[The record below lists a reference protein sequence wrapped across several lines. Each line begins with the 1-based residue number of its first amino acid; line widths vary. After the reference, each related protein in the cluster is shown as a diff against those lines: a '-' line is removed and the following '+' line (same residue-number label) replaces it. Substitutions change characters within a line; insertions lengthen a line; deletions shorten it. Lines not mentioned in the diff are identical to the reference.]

1 MNKYKEESMWQI
13 LLAVSLIASII
24 WIVVLLRKGCG
35 NHGNDE
41 PIVRHDT
48 TYITLIDT
56 IHDTIP
62 PIVKTRYIHDTA
74 YVVRDSAGHEHDV
87 FLPITQN
94 YYRKEGLYEAWVSG
108 FRPSLDSINVTRE
121 KEVMT
126 IVETKKEM
134 QREWKLYAQ
143 GGFFAREGIFL
154 PSVGVSLSAPKKWS
168 LGANISVPYKGSPI
182 YNFSVGYNLLP
193 NKH

>member
-1 MNKYKEESMWQI
+1 MTDKECRWLITAIVLFSI
-13 LLAVSLIASII
+13 SLL
-24 WIVVLLRKGCG
+24 LLTCLRWKHELEH
-35 NHGNDE
+35 HGDDE

-48 TYITLIDT
+48 TYITIIDT

-74 YVVRDSAGHEHDV
+74 YVARDSAGHEHDV

-126 IVETKKEM
+126 IVETKKEI

-154 PSVGVSLSAPKKWS
+154 PSVGVSLSTPKKWS

>member
-1 MNKYKEESMWQI
+1 MTDKECRWLITAIVLFSI
-13 LLAVSLIASII
+13 SLL
-24 WIVVLLRKGCG
+24 LLTCLRWK
-35 NHGNDE
+35 HELEHHDDDE

-48 TYITLIDT
+48 TYITVIDT

-74 YVVRDSAGHEHDV
+74 YVARDSAGHEHDV

-126 IVETKKEM
+126 VVETRREI

-154 PSVGVSLSAPKKWS
+154 PSVGISLSTPKKWS

>member
-1 MNKYKEESMWQI
+1 MTDKECRWLITAIVLFSI
-13 LLAVSLIASII
+13 SLL
-24 WIVVLLRKGCG
+24 LLTCLRWK
-35 NHGNDE
+35 HELEHHDDDE

-48 TYITLIDT
+48 TYVSIIDT
-56 IHDTIP
+56 IHDTLP
-62 PIVKTRYIHDTA
+62 PIIKTRYLRDTIYLA
-74 YVVRDSAGHEHDV
+74 KDTSGVEHHIS
-87 FLPITQN
+87 LPITQN
-94 YYRKEGLYEAWVSG
+94 FYKKDGLYEAWVSG

-126 IVETKKEM
+126 IVETKKEI

-154 PSVGVSLSAPKKWS
+154 PSVGVSLSTPKKWS

>member
-1 MNKYKEESMWQI
+1 MTDKESRWLI
-13 LLAVSLIASII
+13 TAIVLFSISLL
-24 WIVVLLRKGCG
+24 LLTCLRWK
-35 NHGNDE
+35 HEFEHYDDDE

-48 TYITLIDT
+48 TYITIIDT

-74 YVVRDSAGHEHDV
+74 YVARDSAGHEHDV

-154 PSVGVSLSAPKKWS
+154 PSVGVSLSTPKKWS